1 MTLIKWSKPNG
12 SLNGREQ
19 IYSWPYSVLDDF
31 FRNDLG
37 GKASFVPSVNISE
50 KTNAYEVELSV
61 PGFNKEDFKIE
72 AEKDVLNVSCEHK
85 EEKKDETK
93 QFTRR
98 EFRYGSF
105 SRSFTLPEN
114 ANTDGIQACYENG
127 ILVLDIPKKEVV
139 NTNKAK
145 EIKVS

>member
-12 SLNGREQ
+12 GLNRSED
-19 IYSWPYSVLDDF
+19 IYSWPFFTMNDF
-31 FRNDLG
+31 FNSNHG

-50 KTNAYEVELSV
+50 KADAYQVELSV

-72 AEKDVLNVSCEHK
+72 AEKDVLRISSEHK

-93 QFTRR
+93 QLTRR

-114 ANTDGIQACYENG
+114 ANVEAIKASYENG
-127 ILVLDIPKKEVV
+127 ILVLDIPKKEIAKDNNV
-139 NTNKAK
+139 K

>member
-12 SLNGREQ
+12 GLNRSED
-19 IYSWPYSVLDDF
+19 IYSWPFLTMNDF
-31 FRNDLG
+31 FSSNHG

-50 KTNAYEVELSV
+50 KADAYQVELSV

-72 AEKDVLNVSCEHK
+72 AEKDVLRVSCEHK

-114 ANTDGIQACYENG
+114 ANVEAIKASYENG
-127 ILVLDIPKKEVV
+127 ILVLDIPKKEIAKDNNV
-139 NTNKAK
+139 K